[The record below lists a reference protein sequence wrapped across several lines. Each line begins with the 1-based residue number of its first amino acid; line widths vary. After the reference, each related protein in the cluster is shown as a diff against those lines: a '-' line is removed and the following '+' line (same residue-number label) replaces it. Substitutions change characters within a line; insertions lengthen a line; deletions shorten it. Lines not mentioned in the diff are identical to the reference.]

1 MLAVIAQESVLL
13 IQGGGFLL
21 GRSNPVYNWILWS
34 LSIFLFIFALMKSIS
49 AIKDQQLEFVAEK
62 K

>member
-1 MLAVIAQESVLL
+1 VFLGLAS
-13 IQGGGFLL
+13 F
-21 GRSNPVYNWILWS
+21 YILS
-34 LSIFLFIFALMKSIS
+34 EYTERGILQPGKS

>member
-13 IQGGGFLL
+13 IQGGGLL
-21 GRSNPVYNWILWS
+21 SGRSNHVYNRILWA
-34 LSIFLFIFALMKSIS
+34 LSIFLFIFALLMSIS